1 MLLAWEQTD
10 SQRVR
15 IDRLRT
21 VRGYETN
28 DYQADN
34 CNATLHFVVIER
46 TMLTV
51 FMETNTALE
60 SLLKRISILAIW
72 SFLKVFMVLLESNTA
87 LVWFSGKV
95 SQVWETSVG
104 TKGVNTKQTTFDF
117 VVRNEQ
123 RFWSRHSNILRSSS
137 PWCFRKQITS

>member
-28 DYQADN
+28 DYRADS
-34 CNATLHFVVIER
+34 AMLHFFVIER

-51 FMETNTALE
+51 FLETNTALE
-60 SLLKRISILAIW
+60 SLLKRISILTIW

-95 SQVWETSVG
+95 SQVYETSVG

-123 RFWSRHSNILRSSS
+123 RFWSRHPNILRSSS
-137 PWCFRKQITS
+137 PWCFWKQITS